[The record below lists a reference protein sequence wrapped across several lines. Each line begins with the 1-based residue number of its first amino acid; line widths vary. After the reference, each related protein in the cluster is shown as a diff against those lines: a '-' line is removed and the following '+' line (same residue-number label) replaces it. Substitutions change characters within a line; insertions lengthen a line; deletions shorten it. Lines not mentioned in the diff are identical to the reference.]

1 MNLLQLTIETFDKN
15 VENDFTSLKNHLNYI
30 ENYNT
35 VINGLT
41 FAFFGLT
48 EIIIKRVYLTFELN
62 RSEERRVGKECL
74 A

>member
-41 FAFFGLT
+41 FLFW
-48 EIIIKRVYLTFELN
+48 LN
-62 RSEERRVGKECL
+62 RNYY
-74 A
+74 